1 MDETRLA
8 ALEARVAALE
18 DQIAIARL
26 MASYGPSVDS
36 LSADL
41 TAALWADDGDYDAG
55 TWPGMAAGTTGVF
68 HGSDALR
75 EMVSTDPHQGFVRG
89 GCAHVVSAPRI
100 TVDGDTAVAV
110 CYAQLLRRDEA
121 TDSYRVWRITANRWE
136 WTRTQAGWKVA
147 NRTNRPL
154 DGSEAA
160 RELFRD
166 ALAGPVR

>member
-1 MDETRLA
+1 MDENRLA
-8 ALEARVAALE
+8 TLEKRVAALE
-18 DQIAIARL
+18 DEIAIARL

-41 TAALWADDGDYDAG
+41 AAALWADDGDYDAG
-55 TWPGMAAGTTGVF
+55 TWAGMAPGTTGVF
-68 HGSDALR
+68 HGSDAVR
-75 EMVSTDPHQGFVRG
+75 EMVATEPHQGFVRS

-136 WTRTQAGWKVA
+136 WTRTPAGWKVA

-160 RELFRD
+160 RDLFRA
-166 ALAGPVR
+166 ALR